1 MAPGG
6 RPESCGAGEENSGG
20 RVSGGASDTGTASI
34 AVAGPLSSGRTAA
47 RDSARRIPLRLA
59 LERLAHEGLL
69 GIRRTRGFIVQQFS
83 AEDIFDAIELRGTLE
98 GVAARLAAERLRDA
112 GDLAAMYN
120 LDREMRNAVEGR
132 GLTLQRFSRYVDL
145 NAEFHAGLLA
155 LARSRLLERAMEQV
169 CCLPFASPSA
179 FLQRHSL
186 STDSRELLPI
196 ALDHHRQILQAI
208 EKREA
213 ARAESLTR
221 EHARL
226 ARRNLENALKNQ
238 ELLRLVPGAKLIQ
251 LREAG

>member
-1 MAPGG
+1 MEPVKKI
-6 RPESCGAGEENSGG
+6 RAGESQ
-20 RVSGGASDTGTASI
+20 
-34 AVAGPLSSGRTAA
+34 AA
-47 RDSARRIPLRLA
+47 RATLALRQLLLQGRFRPGERLREIPLAEELHVSRIPLRLA

-179 FLQRHSL
+179 FLQRHYL